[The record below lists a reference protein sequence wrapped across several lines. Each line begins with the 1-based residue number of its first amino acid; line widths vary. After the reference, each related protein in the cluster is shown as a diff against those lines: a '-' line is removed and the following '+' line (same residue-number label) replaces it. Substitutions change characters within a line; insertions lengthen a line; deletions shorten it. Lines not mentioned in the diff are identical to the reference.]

1 MRKSTIDYIDTVTL
15 FMERAIAGEPM
26 IFFDLETTG
35 LKRSFNRI
43 LSCSAVKYRYNAGK
57 FEEIGKL
64 DFFMNPGFHIPAEA
78 SEVNGI
84 TDEMVKDAPD
94 EDDGFEEDLIGSLK
108 IEKINLNGTVKEGS
122 TNEIL
127 RDYIGHIEETAKYD
141 GNVGLAAHNRG
152 NKYSYFARI
161 NELEPGDEIVY
172 TTKYGERK
180 YIVDTKKEILETDW
194 SNLEGTSDNRLT
206 LITCIKNKVNQRLCV
221 QAVQENI

>member
-1 MRKSTIDYIDTVTL
+1 MCLFSLQKLNFEIRLSVLRKDYKSMNKKIFVLFIVLILIVAIGFLFSYDKKVIEQEKQNTSEQLDNTEDVEQEVT
-15 FMERAIAGEPM
+15 
-26 IFFDLETTG
+26 
-35 LKRSFNRI
+35 
-43 LSCSAVKYRYNAGK
+43 
-57 FEEIGKL
+57 
-64 DFFMNPGFHIPAEA
+64 
-78 SEVNGI
+78 
-84 TDEMVKDAPD
+84 

-108 IEKINLNGTVKEGS
+108 IEKINLTGTVKEGS

>member
-1 MRKSTIDYIDTVTL
+1 MCLFSLQKLNFEIRLSVLRKDYQSMNKKIFVLFIVLILIVAIGFLFSYDKKVIEQEKQNTSEQLDNTEDVEQEVT
-15 FMERAIAGEPM
+15 
-26 IFFDLETTG
+26 
-35 LKRSFNRI
+35 
-43 LSCSAVKYRYNAGK
+43 
-57 FEEIGKL
+57 
-64 DFFMNPGFHIPAEA
+64 
-78 SEVNGI
+78 
-84 TDEMVKDAPD
+84 
-94 EDDGFEEDLIGSLK
+94 EDDGFKEDLIGSLK

-221 QAVQENI
+221 QAVQEKI

>member
-1 MRKSTIDYIDTVTL
+1 MCLFSLQKLNFETRLSVLRKDYKSMNKKIFVLFIVLILIVAIGFLFSYDKKVIEQEKQNTSEQLDNTEDVEQEVT
-15 FMERAIAGEPM
+15 
-26 IFFDLETTG
+26 
-35 LKRSFNRI
+35 
-43 LSCSAVKYRYNAGK
+43 
-57 FEEIGKL
+57 
-64 DFFMNPGFHIPAEA
+64 
-78 SEVNGI
+78 
-84 TDEMVKDAPD
+84 

-221 QAVQENI
+221 QAVQEKI

>member
-1 MRKSTIDYIDTVTL
+1 MCLFSLQKLNFEIRLSVLRKDYKSMNKKIFVLFIVLILIVAIGFLFSYDKKVIEQEKQNTSEQLDNTEDVEKEVT
-15 FMERAIAGEPM
+15 
-26 IFFDLETTG
+26 
-35 LKRSFNRI
+35 
-43 LSCSAVKYRYNAGK
+43 
-57 FEEIGKL
+57 
-64 DFFMNPGFHIPAEA
+64 
-78 SEVNGI
+78 
-84 TDEMVKDAPD
+84 

-194 SNLEGTSDNRLT
+194 SNLEGTSDNRFT

>member
-1 MRKSTIDYIDTVTL
+1 MCLFSLQKLNFEIRLSVLRKDYKSMNKKIFVLFIVLILIVAIGFLFSYDKKVIEQEKQNTSEQLDNTEDVEQEVT
-15 FMERAIAGEPM
+15 
-26 IFFDLETTG
+26 
-35 LKRSFNRI
+35 
-43 LSCSAVKYRYNAGK
+43 
-57 FEEIGKL
+57 
-64 DFFMNPGFHIPAEA
+64 
-78 SEVNGI
+78 
-84 TDEMVKDAPD
+84 

-206 LITCIKNKVNQRLCV
+206 SCTGKHLNKLRKELIN
-221 QAVQENI
+221 

>member
-1 MRKSTIDYIDTVTL
+1 MCLFSLQKLNFEIRLSVLRKDYKSMNKKIFVLFIVLILIVAIGFLFSYDKKVIEQEKQNTSEQLDNTEDVEQEVT
-15 FMERAIAGEPM
+15 
-26 IFFDLETTG
+26 
-35 LKRSFNRI
+35 
-43 LSCSAVKYRYNAGK
+43 
-57 FEEIGKL
+57 
-64 DFFMNPGFHIPAEA
+64 
-78 SEVNGI
+78 
-84 TDEMVKDAPD
+84 

-108 IEKINLNGTVKEGS
+108 IEKINLNGAVKEGS

-194 SNLEGTSDNRLT
+194 SKLEGTTDNRLT

>member
-1 MRKSTIDYIDTVTL
+1 MCLFSLQKLNFEIRLSVLRKDYKSVNKKIFVLFIVLILIVAIGFLFSYDKKVIEQEKQNTSEQLDNTEDVEQEVT
-15 FMERAIAGEPM
+15 
-26 IFFDLETTG
+26 
-35 LKRSFNRI
+35 
-43 LSCSAVKYRYNAGK
+43 
-57 FEEIGKL
+57 
-64 DFFMNPGFHIPAEA
+64 
-78 SEVNGI
+78 
-84 TDEMVKDAPD
+84 

-127 RDYIGHIEETAKYD
+127 KDYIGHIEETAKYD

-161 NELEPGDEIVY
+161 NELEPGDEIIY

>member
-1 MRKSTIDYIDTVTL
+1 MCLFSLQKLNFEIRLSVLRKDYKSMNKKIFVLFIVLILIVAIGFLFSYHKKVIEQEKQNTSEQLDNTEDVEQEVT
-15 FMERAIAGEPM
+15 
-26 IFFDLETTG
+26 
-35 LKRSFNRI
+35 
-43 LSCSAVKYRYNAGK
+43 
-57 FEEIGKL
+57 
-64 DFFMNPGFHIPAEA
+64 
-78 SEVNGI
+78 
-84 TDEMVKDAPD
+84 

>member
-1 MRKSTIDYIDTVTL
+1 MCLFSLQKLNFEIRLSVLRKDYKSMNKKIFVLFIVLILIVAIGFLFSYDKKVIEQEKQNTSEQLDNTEDVEKEVT
-15 FMERAIAGEPM
+15 
-26 IFFDLETTG
+26 
-35 LKRSFNRI
+35 
-43 LSCSAVKYRYNAGK
+43 
-57 FEEIGKL
+57 
-64 DFFMNPGFHIPAEA
+64 
-78 SEVNGI
+78 
-84 TDEMVKDAPD
+84 

-127 RDYIGHIEETAKYD
+127 RDYRGHIEETAKDD

>member
-1 MRKSTIDYIDTVTL
+1 MCLFSLQKLNFEIRLSVLRKDYKSMNKKIFVL
-15 FMERAIAGEPM
+15 FIVLILIVAIGFLFSYDKKVIEQEKQNTSEQL
-26 IFFDLETTG
+26 DNTED
-35 LKRSFNRI
+35 
-43 LSCSAVKYRYNAGK
+43 V
-57 FEEIGKL
+57 EQEI
-64 DFFMNPGFHIPAEA
+64 
-78 SEVNGI
+78 
-84 TDEMVKDAPD
+84 T

>member
-1 MRKSTIDYIDTVTL
+1 MCLFSLQKLNFEIRLSVLRKDYKSMKKKIFVLFIVLILIVAIGFLFSYDKKVIEQEKQNTSEQLDNTEDVEQEVT
-15 FMERAIAGEPM
+15 
-26 IFFDLETTG
+26 
-35 LKRSFNRI
+35 
-43 LSCSAVKYRYNAGK
+43 
-57 FEEIGKL
+57 
-64 DFFMNPGFHIPAEA
+64 
-78 SEVNGI
+78 
-84 TDEMVKDAPD
+84 

>member
-1 MRKSTIDYIDTVTL
+1 MCLFSLQKLNFEIRLSVLRKDYQSMNKKIFVLFIVLILIVAIGFLFSYDKKVIEQEKQNTSEQLGNTEDVEQEVT
-15 FMERAIAGEPM
+15 
-26 IFFDLETTG
+26 
-35 LKRSFNRI
+35 
-43 LSCSAVKYRYNAGK
+43 
-57 FEEIGKL
+57 
-64 DFFMNPGFHIPAEA
+64 
-78 SEVNGI
+78 
-84 TDEMVKDAPD
+84 

-194 SNLEGTSDNRLT
+194 SKLEGTTDNRLT
-206 LITCIKNKVNQRLCV
+206 LLTCIKNKVNQRLCV

>member
-1 MRKSTIDYIDTVTL
+1 MCLFSLQKLNFEIRLSVLRKDYKSVNKKIFVLFIVLILIVAIGFLFSYDKKVIEQEKQNTSEQLGNTEDVEQEVT
-15 FMERAIAGEPM
+15 
-26 IFFDLETTG
+26 
-35 LKRSFNRI
+35 
-43 LSCSAVKYRYNAGK
+43 
-57 FEEIGKL
+57 
-64 DFFMNPGFHIPAEA
+64 
-78 SEVNGI
+78 
-84 TDEMVKDAPD
+84 

>member
-1 MRKSTIDYIDTVTL
+1 MCLFSLQKLNFEIRLSVLRKDYQSMNKKIFVLFIVLILIVAIGFLFSYDKKVIEQEKQNTSEQLGNTEDVEQEVT
-15 FMERAIAGEPM
+15 
-26 IFFDLETTG
+26 
-35 LKRSFNRI
+35 
-43 LSCSAVKYRYNAGK
+43 
-57 FEEIGKL
+57 
-64 DFFMNPGFHIPAEA
+64 
-78 SEVNGI
+78 
-84 TDEMVKDAPD
+84 

-194 SNLEGTSDNRLT
+194 SNLEGTTDNRLT

>member
-1 MRKSTIDYIDTVTL
+1 MCLFSLQKLNFEIRLSVLRKDYKSMNKKIFVLFIVLILIVAIGFLFSYDKKVIEQEKQNTSEQLDNTEDVKQEVT
-15 FMERAIAGEPM
+15 
-26 IFFDLETTG
+26 
-35 LKRSFNRI
+35 
-43 LSCSAVKYRYNAGK
+43 
-57 FEEIGKL
+57 
-64 DFFMNPGFHIPAEA
+64 
-78 SEVNGI
+78 
-84 TDEMVKDAPD
+84 

-152 NKYSYFARI
+152 NKYSYFARL

-180 YIVDTKKEILETDW
+180 YVVDTKKEILETDW
-194 SNLEGTSDNRLT
+194 SKLEGTTDNRLT

>member
-1 MRKSTIDYIDTVTL
+1 MCLFSLQKLNFEIRLSVLRKDYKSMNKKIFVLFIVLILIGAIGFLFSYDKKVIEQEKQNTSEQLDNTEDVEQEVT
-15 FMERAIAGEPM
+15 
-26 IFFDLETTG
+26 
-35 LKRSFNRI
+35 
-43 LSCSAVKYRYNAGK
+43 
-57 FEEIGKL
+57 
-64 DFFMNPGFHIPAEA
+64 
-78 SEVNGI
+78 
-84 TDEMVKDAPD
+84 

-194 SNLEGTSDNRLT
+194 SKLEGTTDNRLT

-221 QAVQENI
+221 QAVQEKI